1 MCLPLD
7 HPDLPLLIISA
18 LLLVSASSFFVLAE
32 TAITESHKSRLEK
45 LADDGD
51 KDALAALTMLEAPEK
66 ILSVVQIG
74 ITLTSILLGI
84 VIGSAIA
91 PFLAETLDFL
101 PHSHTIALVLSTIA
115 ISYFSLLAAEFL
127 PKKIAC
133 QNPEK
138 YLQRFHRWLH
148 ILEYITHPVVS
159 FLSNSANFL
168 LLLVGINPH
177 VTDAVTEDEVKDLIE
192 QGTEDGTFE
201 KAEQAMVDNIFHMSD
216 QTAYALMT
224 PRTQMFWVDLE
235 DSLEHNLQRI
245 KDNADTIIPV
255 GRNSLDEFCGILY
268 AKDLLDACLE
278 KRALELSAFVRQPMF
293 VPRSME
299 TFRVLEKFRETSV
312 HEAVVLDEYGGVI
325 GFLTLTDIM
334 SEIIGESFNTDEVD
348 TPQMIP
354 RGKDAWYMDGLFSID
369 DFKEKF
375 DIDMPLPDEE
385 KAHFQTMGGFLTSYF
400 GYIPKETETCQWNN
414 FTFEI
419 VDMDRARID
428 KILVTHQERQE
439 KETDKKKTSLK

>member
-1 MCLPLD
+1 MD
-7 HPDLPLLIISA
+7 SPDLPLLV
-18 LLLVSASSFFVLAE
+18 LLTVFLVSASSFFALAE
-32 TAITESHKSRLEK
+32 TAIMESHKSRLEK

-51 KDALAALTMLEAPEK
+51 KNAVAALTILEMPENV
-66 ILSVVQIG
+66 LSVVQIG

-91 PFLAETLDFL
+91 PLLEELLRFL
-101 PHSHTIALVLSTIA
+101 PYAHTIAFVLSTIA
-115 ISYFSLLAAEFL
+115 ISYFTLLMGEFL
-127 PKKIAC
+127 PKKIAW

-138 YLQRFHRWLH
+138 YLRRFHRWLH
-148 ILEYITHPVVS
+148 VLEYITRPAVS

-177 VTDAVTEDEVKDLIE
+177 VTDTVTEDEVKDLIE
-192 QGTEDGTFE
+192 QGTEEGTFE
-201 KAEQAMVDNIFHMSD
+201 KAEQTMVDNIFHMSD

-224 PRTQMFWVDLE
+224 PRTQMFWIDLE
-235 DSLEHNLQRI
+235 DSIEHNLRLI
-245 KDNADTIIPV
+245 KENPETIIPV
-255 GRNSLDEFCGILY
+255 GRDSLDDFCGILH

-278 KRALELSAFVRQPMF
+278 KRPLELSGFICQPLF

-299 TFRVLEKFRETSV
+299 TFRVLEKFRETGV
-312 HEAVVLDEYGGVI
+312 HAAVVLDEYGGVI

-334 SEIIGESFNTDEVD
+334 NEIIGTSFDADEID
-348 TPQMIP
+348 APQMIP

-375 DIDMPLPDEE
+375 DIDVPLPDED

-400 GYIPKETETCQWNN
+400 GYIPKETEVCQWND

-428 KILVTHQERQE
+428 KILVTHRRRPKTNETEENAVTRER
-439 KETDKKKTSLK
+439 

>member
-1 MCLPLD
+1 MD
-7 HPDLPLLIISA
+7 SPDLPLLI
-18 LLLVSASSFFVLAE
+18 LLTVFLVSASSFFALAE

-51 KDALAALTMLEAPEK
+51 KNAVAALTILEMPENV
-66 ILSVVQIG
+66 LSVVQIG

-91 PFLAETLDFL
+91 PLLEEVLYFL
-101 PHSHTIALVLSTIA
+101 PYAHTIAFVLSTIA
-115 ISYFSLLAAEFL
+115 ISYFTLLMGEFL
-127 PKKIAC
+127 PKKIAW

-148 ILEYITHPVVS
+148 VLEYITRPAVS

-177 VTDAVTEDEVKDLIE
+177 VTDTVTEDEVKDLIE
-192 QGTEDGTFE
+192 QGTEEGTFE
-201 KAEQAMVDNIFHMSD
+201 KAEQTMVDNIFHMSD

-224 PRTQMFWVDLE
+224 PRTQMFWIDLE
-235 DSLEHNLQRI
+235 DSIEHNLRLI
-245 KDNADTIIPV
+245 KENTETIIPV
-255 GRNSLDEFCGILY
+255 GRDSLDDFCGILH

-278 KRALELSAFVRQPMF
+278 KRPIELSPFIRQPLF

-299 TFRVLEKFRETSV
+299 TFRVLEKFRETGV
-312 HEAVVLDEYGGVI
+312 HAAVVLDEYGGVI

-334 SEIIGESFNTDEVD
+334 NEIIGTSFDADEID
-348 TPQMIP
+348 APQMIP

-375 DIDMPLPDEE
+375 DIDVPLPDED

-400 GYIPKETETCQWNN
+400 GYIPKETEVCQWND

-428 KILVTHQERQE
+428 KILVTHRRRP
-439 KETDKKKTSLK
+439 KTNETEENTVTRAH